1 MIFQSLENHKHTVEI
16 WPSNKTMFPEE
27 NKTSW
32 KVKVKARFSLA
43 GGDGGRGIDMV
54 SDMTKQRG
62 K

>member
-1 MIFQSLENHKHTVEI
+1 
-16 WPSNKTMFPEE
+16 MFPEE